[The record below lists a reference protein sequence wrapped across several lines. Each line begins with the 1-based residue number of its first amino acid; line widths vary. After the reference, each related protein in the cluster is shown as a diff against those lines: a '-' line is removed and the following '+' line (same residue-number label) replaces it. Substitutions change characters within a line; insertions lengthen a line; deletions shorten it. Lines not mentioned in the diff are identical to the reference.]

1 MPKST
6 LLSSERLVHAAGDD
20 DFVWDKASELYNML
34 PKIYSNK
41 SNKLEEN
48 KKKNMAIKNRPGS
61 FNL

>member
-1 MPKST
+1 M
-6 LLSSERLVHAAGDD
+6 SSERLVHAADDD